1 MSPDDVPAGHHWS
14 ARSGQRVLDATQ
26 PAASL
31 RPHRGNVAGDAWRR
45 IRSLMA
51 WPDVRA
57 LVGIFLAAQALD
69 GLTTWLALQ
78 TGRFDEGNPWL
89 DEAVAA
95 HPLLTYATKFGIA
108 LVIVVALLLV
118 RFRWRLRNWVLAAF
132 ALLSVA
138 APAGNALR
146 IAGWLP

>member
-1 MSPDDVPAGHHWS
+1 MSLDDLAT
-14 ARSGQRVLDATQ
+14 RSG
-26 PAASL
+26 ASP
-31 RPHRGNVAGDAWRR
+31 RPRIGNAGGGPWHR
-45 IRSLMA
+45 IRSLLA

-57 LVGIFLAAQALD
+57 LVGIFLVAQALD

-78 TGRFDEGNPWL
+78 SGRFQEGNPWL

-146 IAGWLP
+146 LAGWLP

>member
-1 MSPDDVPAGHHWS
+1 MTPDD
-14 ARSGQRVLDATQ
+14 LL
-26 PAASL
+26 AASS
-31 RPHRGNVAGDAWRR
+31 RPRVGNVGGGPWRR
-45 IRSLMA
+45 IHALLA

-57 LVGIFLAAQALD
+57 LVGIFLTAQALD

-78 TGRFDEGNPWL
+78 SGRFQEGNPWL

-108 LVIVVALLLV
+108 MIIVVSLLLV

-146 IAGWLP
+146 LAGWLP

>member
-1 MSPDDVPAGHHWS
+1 MSTED
-14 ARSGQRVLDATQ
+14 LL
-26 PAASL
+26 AASSRARL
-31 RPHRGNVAGDAWRR
+31 GSVGDGPWRR
-45 IRSLMA
+45 IRSLLE

-57 LVGIFLAAQALD
+57 LVGIFLVAQALD

-78 TGRFDEGNPWL
+78 SGRFQEGNPWL
-89 DEAVAA
+89 DEAVAS
-95 HPLLTYATKFGIA
+95 HPLLTYAVKFGIA

-146 IAGWLP
+146 LAGWLP